1 MATLYLTQQGATLR
15 KEQNRLVV
23 EYEDRVLADVQD
35 FKVERVVVFGNVQL
49 TSQAIAFLLDRGIDT
64 AFLSMRGRLKGR
76 LAPLE
81 SKNSLLRLHQYERT
95 RETRFTLALAQTIVA
110 GKIANCRELLAR
122 HQRNHP
128 ECDLSMETTGLAA
141 LGKKVAHQNELEKLR
156 GIEGQAASV
165 YFDGFAKMLRR
176 GEPFNKRSRRPPAD
190 PVNSMLSFGYALLY
204 NEAVAALVSVGFD
217 AYLGFYHQPRYGR
230 VSLALDLMEEMR
242 QLVVD
247 RLVLSLINREVFKAA
262 DFQKGDDGGVYL
274 NEEGRKRFLRE
285 YERSVSTEFVSRQGG
300 ARTSFRRAI
309 YEQAL
314 ALQRTV
320 MQGAAYQPFQG
331 WH

>member
-23 EYEDRVLADVQD
+23 EYEDRVIAEMHD

-81 SKNSLLRLHQYERT
+81 SKNSLLRLQQYERI
-95 RETRFTLALAQTIVA
+95 RDPRFTLAVAQALVT

-128 ECDLSMETTGLAA
+128 ECDLGQETAQLESLGRRAGQQSA
-141 LGKKVAHQNELEKLR
+141 LDKLR
-156 GIEGQAASV
+156 GIEGQAAAV
-165 YFDGFAKMLRR
+165 YFSGFARMLRR
-176 GEPFNKRSRRPPAD
+176 GQPFNKRTRRPPTD
-190 PVNSMLSFGYALLY
+190 PVNALLSFGYALLY
-204 NEAVAALVSVGFD
+204 NEAVAALVSIGFD

-274 NEEGRKRFLRE
+274 SEESRKRFLRE
-285 YERSVSTEFVSRQGG
+285 YERAVSTEFVSRQTN

-314 ALQRTV
+314 VMQKTV